1 MHFTTIWRQWKKEQ
15 DALAVCHYPHHCH
28 DPPEHHHM
36 MEREANRDRGIRS
49 QQLAHFWRFC
59 FQPVDVLSL
68 PSALSAAM
76 GSRSRAHKV
85 EETFVLETSVT
96 AFSVSAWCEIHSQ
109 RKVVHHGPLCLFW
122 QKSNRAACQAHLRVF
137 YVWSKPRNSWPRI
150 KIQTWYVNADC
161 EKCGVTVGRNATSC
175 RTLLSCKSHSNPT

>member
-36 MEREANRDRGIRS
+36 VERDANRDRGIQS

-96 AFSVSAWCEIHSQ
+96 AFSVSAWCEIQSEESCSSWSPLLVLTKEQ
-109 RKVVHHGPLCLFW
+109 QSSLSSSPKSVLRLVQTQKLVTKDKNSNLVRK
-122 QKSNRAACQAHLRVF
+122 
-137 YVWSKPRNSWPRI
+137 
-150 KIQTWYVNADC
+150 
-161 EKCGVTVGRNATSC
+161 C
-175 RTLLSCKSHSNPT
+175 RL